1 MPVYLLTRHGCLG
14 VQGVHTAGKERNPGY
29 PWDTFYQSLIETN
42 FSKKDPGV
50 VICRLLHA
58 TSKRQPEQHCV
69 PTQSCVCAALRSA
82 AAAANVFFWE
92 CQPTPRQN

>member
-1 MPVYLLTRHGCLG
+1 MPVYLLARHGCLG
-14 VQGVHTAGKERNPGY
+14 VQGVHTAGKERNSGY
-29 PWDTFYQSLIETN
+29 PWDTFYQSLIETKW
-42 FSKKDPGV
+42 SKKDRGV
-50 VICRLLHA
+50 VICVLIA

-69 PTQSCVCAALRSA
+69 PTQSCVCAMLQSA